1 MTVLDA
7 QAVIAALVGE
17 PAMAEVERILR
28 DPDDEAVISSVN
40 LAEVIDVLVRSHGN
54 RIEDVRERLDWLLST
69 NLRVSGVDQSVGTLA
84 GELRSRHYHR
94 KTRSLSLA
102 DCIALATA
110 VSGGDALATSDPAL
124 ATTAHELGVHVHA
137 LPDARGERP

>member
-1 MTVLDA
+1 MT
-7 QAVIAALVGE
+7 
-17 PAMAEVERILR
+17 EVERILR

-54 RIEDVRERLDWLLST
+54 RSDDVHERLDWLLST
-69 NLRVSGVDQSVGTLA
+69 SLRVSGVDRAVGMLA
-84 GELRSRHYHR
+84 GELRSQRYHR

-102 DCIALATA
+102 DCIALAA
-110 VSGGDALATSDPAL
+110 AISGGDALATSDPAL
-124 ATTAHELGVHVHA
+124 ATTARELGVHVHA